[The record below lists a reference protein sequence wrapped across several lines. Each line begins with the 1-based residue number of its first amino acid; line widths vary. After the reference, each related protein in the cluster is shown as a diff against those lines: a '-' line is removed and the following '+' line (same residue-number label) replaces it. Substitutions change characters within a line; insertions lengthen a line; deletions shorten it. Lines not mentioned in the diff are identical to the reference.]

1 MLESLLDVMTC
12 PECGNRLSLVDIQK
26 ENGEIASGGLKCATC
41 DILYPIEAHVP
52 CILPRD
58 LLSCGNGDRD
68 KWQETYRTVEE
79 QAVDDDRKS
88 YKKRHRDEAVAAH
101 LSREKASYMWE
112 NLLYE
117 EAYEAFQDVPETHG
131 LSWTRTQEA
140 VARRNRLIFE
150 LIEAWEGDFNGKLVL
165 NSGAGFDSDIGRRFD
180 EAGAR
185 IVNNDI
191 VPKALQTLRARHGL
205 QGICADLRKLP
216 FRDGS
221 VDLVVCIEVIHH
233 CHPLVDTLK
242 EIRRVIKPGG
252 GIVVV
257 ENTLSHPG
265 TWPGRILP
273 KRLIRMIR
281 RGLRKRFG
289 KKERYLKVSP
299 YEQVVPPRQVLRLL
313 REAGFTD
320 IEKNV
325 SQYAIPVFPTRFVD
339 AWERW
344 GRKHPRLFSPLA
356 FELTY
361 FGRKGVAHYS
371 PASAR

>member
-1 MLESLLDVMTC
+1 MLQSMLEVLAC
-12 PECGNRLSLVDIQK
+12 PECGGGGLALVDARG
-26 ENGEIASGGLKCATC
+26 ENGEIVSGGLKCGTC
-41 DILYPIEAHVP
+41 DLVYPIEEHIP
-52 CILPRD
+52 SLLPGD
-58 LLSCGNGDRD
+58 LLLCGNGDRE
-68 KWQETYRTVEE
+68 KWRETYRAVEE
-79 QAVDDDRKS
+79 KAVDDDRRS
-88 YKKRHRDEAVAAH
+88 YKQRHRDEAEAARI
-101 LSREKASYMWE
+101 SREKASYLWE
-112 NLLYE
+112 NMLYE

-150 LIEAWEGDFNGKLVL
+150 LISAWEGDFEGKLVL
-165 NSGAGFDSDIGRRFD
+165 NSGAGFDSDIGRRFT

-205 QGICADLRKLP
+205 QGVCADLRKLP

-221 VDLVVCIEVIHH
+221 FDLVVCIEVIHH
-233 CHPLVDTLK
+233 CHPLVETLR
-242 EIRRVIKPGG
+242 EIRRIIKAGG

-281 RGLRKRFG
+281 RGLRKSFG
-289 KKERYLKVSP
+289 RKERYLKVSP
-299 YEQVVPPRQVLRLL
+299 YEQVVPPRQVLRVL
-313 REAGFTD
+313 REAGFCG
-320 IEKNV
+320 IEKKV
-325 SQYAIPVFPTRFVD
+325 SQYAIPVFPARFVD

-344 GRKHPRLFSPLA
+344 GRKFPRLFSPLA

-361 FGRKGVAHYS
+361 FGKKG
-371 PASAR
+371 